1 MNNDQTLKTIIGLEI
16 HVQLTKLKTK
26 LFCATSADYR
36 EKKPNTH
43 VCPICLGLPGTLPTV
58 NRKAVEYAIAVAKAL
73 NCEISDRLMF
83 VRKHYFYPDLPK
95 NYQISQYIGPGFAP
109 IAKNG
114 YVKITVD
121 GKPKIVRIRRIN
133 IEEDPGRVVYIGSI
147 ETSPYSLIDYN
158 RSGVTLL
165 EIVTEPDLG
174 SPKEARIFLEKLI
187 AILEYLGVTDPGLEG
202 AFRVDANISFEGF
215 GRVEIKNIGSIRDV
229 EKALTYEI
237 VRQRRIIAGGGKIE
251 RETRHWDSNKGVTIS
266 LRSKEF
272 EEDYRYFPDPDLPP
286 LRISKEFIE
295 QVVKSLPELPDER
308 IDRFMKQYSLDEYR
322 ATVLVLNKWLAD
334 LFEMCA
340 KHYDKYKKLADLLIT
355 DFLRWINEFN
365 IDYKNL
371 RLDLLQ
377 IVKLLRLWDEGVLS
391 VKMVKELLPQIIKGG
406 IDVEDYVKSSGYTRL
421 VDKEYLEKVVEEVFR
436 ESPKAVQDAL
446 ENPKAVNYLIGLVMK
461 KTSGRADPQLVREII
476 LSMLDKM
483 RSTGS

>member
-1 MNNDQTLKTIIGLEI
+1 MNSGQTPKTIIGLEI

-43 VCPICLGLPGTLPTV
+43 VCPVCLGLPGTLPTV

-133 IEEDPGRVVYIGSI
+133 IEEDPGRIVYIGSI

-158 RSGVTLL
+158 RSGVALL
-165 EIVTEPDLG
+165 EIVTEPDLE

-295 QVVKSLPELPDER
+295 QVAKSLPELPDER
-308 IDRFMKQYSLDEYR
+308 IDRFMRQYGLDEYR

-334 LFEMCA
+334 LFETCA

-371 RLDLLQ
+371 RLDPLQ
-377 IVKLLRLWDEGVLS
+377 IVKLLRLWDEGTLS

-421 VDKEYLEKVVEEVFR
+421 ADKEYLENIVKEVFR

-476 LSMLDKM
+476 LSMLDRMKN
-483 RSTGS
+483 TGS

>member
-1 MNNDQTLKTIIGLEI
+1 MSNNQTLKTIIGLEI

-43 VCPICLGLPGTLPTV
+43 VCPVCLGLPGTLPTV

-114 YVKITVD
+114 YVKIIVD

-133 IEEDPGRVVYIGSI
+133 IEEDPGRIVYLGSI

-158 RSGVTLL
+158 RSGVALL
-165 EIVTEPDLG
+165 EIVTEPDIE

-286 LRISKEFIE
+286 LRISKELIE
-295 QVVKSLPELPDER
+295 QITKSLPELPDER

-334 LFEMCA
+334 LFETCA

-371 RLDLLQ
+371 RLDPLQ
-377 IVKLLRLWDEGVLS
+377 IVKLLRLWDEGTLS
-391 VKMVKELLPQIIKGG
+391 VKMVKELLPQIIRDG

-421 VDKEYLEKVVEEVFR
+421 ADKEYLKSVVEEVFR

-446 ENPKAVNYLIGLVMK
+446 ENPKAINYLIGLVMK
-461 KTSGRADPQLVREII
+461 KTGGRADPQLVREII

-483 RSTGS
+483 KNTGS